1 MQQTTTIERQ
11 TNDAASARP
20 LVTVVIPGY
29 NEAAILHRNVGE
41 IIDYLDTL
49 ADRYRFELL
58 LINDGSSD
66 ETGKIA
72 EQLSREFANVSVIHH
87 PSNFG
92 LGQAFK
98 TAFAASRGDYLVTID
113 ADLSYAPQTIGA
125 LLEAVTRKGTKLV
138 LASAYMKGGKVSHV
152 PPLRHWLSRLG
163 NRMFALL
170 IGNRHSTFTCMV
182 RAYDGPFIRALEP
195 KSEGMGIMPEIVYK
209 TMILGG
215 RIDEIPAHLDWSRQ
229 LADGPVRTSS
239 MRLLS
244 HIASTL
250 VSGFVLRPFV
260 LLVVPGLL
268 VMMFSLYVNFWVAFE
283 LWGAMGRTGN
293 AMAEAAALLF
303 REHPATMLIGLLSLL
318 LAIQL
323 IGLGALSLQAKKY
336 YEETYFQFVRLRRQV
351 RELGASID
359 EGHDS

>member
-1 MQQTTTIERQ
+1 M
-11 TNDAASARP
+11 
-20 LVTVVIPGY
+20 TVVIPGY
-29 NEAAILHRNVGE
+29 NEAAILHRNVTE
-41 IIDYLDTL
+41 IVAYLDTL
-49 ADRYRFELL
+49 AERFRFELL

-66 ETGKIA
+66 DTGQIA
-72 EQLSREFANVSVIHH
+72 DQLSTEIPNLSVIHH

-98 TAFAASRGDYLVTID
+98 TAFAASRGDYVVTID
-113 ADLSYAPQTIGA
+113 ADLSYAPETIGD
-125 LLEAVTRKGTKLV
+125 LLDTVTRNGAKLV
-138 LASAYMKGGKVSHV
+138 LASAYMNGGKVSHV
-152 PPLRHWLSRLG
+152 PALRHWLSRIG

-170 IGNRHSTFTCMV
+170 IGNRYSTFTCMV

-195 KSEGMGIMPEIVYK
+195 KSEGMGIMPEVVYK

-215 RIDEIPAHLDWSRQ
+215 RIVEIPAHLDWSRQ
-229 LADGPVRTSS
+229 IADGPVRSSS

-244 HIASTL
+244 HIVSTL

-268 VMMFSLYVNFWVAFE
+268 ILLFSLYVNFWVLVE
-283 LWGAMGRTGN
+283 LVSAMGRTHGY
-293 AMAEAAALLF
+293 MSEAAALLF

-323 IGLGALSLQAKKY
+323 ISLGAMSLQAKKY
-336 YEETYFQFVRLRRQV
+336 YEETYFQFVRLRRQL
-351 RELGASID
+351 REMASAAD
-359 EGHDS
+359 KEQGP